1 VYRELAADNSIWR
14 ITSWH
19 KNMRQMQ
26 VGGKFDES
34 FAFVSGEWAS
44 IYTSDQN
51 AASDEFFVQSAS

>member
-1 VYRELAADNSIWR
+1 
-14 ITSWH
+14 
-19 KNMRQMQ
+19 MRQMQ

-44 IYTSDQN
+44 IYTSDQS